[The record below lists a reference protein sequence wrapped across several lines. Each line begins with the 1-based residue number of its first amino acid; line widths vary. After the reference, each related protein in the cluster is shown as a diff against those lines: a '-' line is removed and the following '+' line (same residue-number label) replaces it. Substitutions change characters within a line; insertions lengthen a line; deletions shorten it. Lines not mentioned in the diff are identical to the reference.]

1 MSDEDLSIA
10 DRWMRQYEADNPHI
24 KTKYARQD
32 SHIEIEQFPI
42 SNHQSTATQSNNP
55 EYACPWN
62 DTQDNALHLDPLVE
76 NAIQV
81 RKALKLT
88 QVKFSRRLG
97 ISVRTLRD
105 WEQGR
110 RHPCGAAR
118 TLLHWIVKYPDLVSE
133 DAG

>member
-1 MSDEDLSIA
+1 MSDEYLSFA

-24 KTKYARQD
+24 KAKYARQS
-32 SHIEIEQFPI
+32 SHGAAVQFPI
-42 SNHQSTATQSNNP
+42 SHRQSTAMQSNNP

-62 DTQDNALHLDPLVE
+62 DFEDNVQQLDPLVQS
-76 NAIQV
+76 AIQV
-81 RKALKLT
+81 RKTLKLT

-110 RHPCGAAR
+110 RNPCGAAR
-118 TLLHWIVKYPDLVSE
+118 TLLDWIVKCPSLVE
-133 DAG
+133 

>member
-1 MSDEDLSIA
+1 MSDQYLSIT

-24 KTKYARQD
+24 KAKYARQS
-32 SHIEIEQFPI
+32 SHRAVEQFPI
-42 SNHQSTATQSNNP
+42 SNHQSTAMQSDNP
-55 EYACPWN
+55 ENACPWN
-62 DTQDNALHLDPLVE
+62 DFESNSQQLDPLVE
-76 NAIQV
+76 SAIEV
-81 RKALKLT
+81 RKTLQLT

-118 TLLHWIVKYPDLVSE
+118 TLLRCIAKHPDLIS
-133 DAG
+133 

>member
-1 MSDEDLSIA
+1 MSDEYLSIA

-24 KTKYARQD
+24 KAKYARQS
-32 SHIEIEQFPI
+32 SHRAVEQFPI
-42 SNHQSTATQSNNP
+42 SHRQSTARQSNTP

-62 DTQDNALHLDPLVE
+62 DFEGNTQQLDPLVVS
-76 NAIQV
+76 AIQV
-81 RKALKLT
+81 RKTLKLT
-88 QVKFSRRLG
+88 QVKFSQRLG

-118 TLLHWIVKYPDLVSE
+118 TLLHWVVQSPQLLE
-133 DAG
+133 R

>member
-1 MSDEDLSIA
+1 MSDEYLSIA

-24 KTKYARQD
+24 KAEYERASSNRAA
-32 SHIEIEQFPI
+32 EQFPI
-42 SNHQSTATQSNNP
+42 SHCQSTAMQSNNKV
-55 EYACPWN
+55 YACPWN
-62 DTQDNALHLDPLVE
+62 DFEDNTQQLDPLVE
-76 NAIQV
+76 SAIQV
-81 RKALKLT
+81 RKTLRLT

-118 TLLHWIVKYPDLVSE
+118 TLLHWVVQSPQLLE
-133 DAG
+133 R